1 VGERVCLPLPATQS
15 QPDPPKS
22 LPPPG
27 PSLPLTTS
35 EIQDEHQPTNEIAP
49 ADGNRYILPQL
60 VDPEVNREQ
69 QEGEEN

>member
-1 VGERVCLPLPATQS
+1 MVEVTK
-15 QPDPPKS
+15 DP
-22 LPPPG
+22 
-27 PSLPLTTS
+27 TS

-49 ADGNRYILPQL
+49 ADGNRYVLLQL